1 MADAGEHAPLIL
13 RRTARISSNHGSPSR
28 ARIVLGVV
36 LAALLV
42 ALVASTTP
50 ASLLTDALSKLRVD
64 LFGAGVPPTVRVLVN
79 PRDWPERDTL
89 DVVSDTW
96 RRYHEESG
104 AVVVPLELPD
114 PDRWPMGGGYA
125 ELTAKT
131 SDLLPGTRLDFL
143 AFEGPDRPDL
153 PLVVARGRQRVAAS
167 SLGHLGAWLDA
178 RREDGV
184 PALAVVDADDP
195 GDPKLP
201 PIAMAPAV
209 ARELTRG
216 GSPGMESRH
225 PGMESRHPGWDGDD
239 RGWEKGWDVLFLDRG
254 TARFR
259 WKFYVVSARFLARLP
274 LLLRDNPYVA
284 TTEWTKG
291 LCRAG
296 TLRCFDYFGEI
307 GGAYEIGDSPGGT
320 PPPPPPPTG
329 ENRENGRT
337 VPRRSRR
344 KEKTGSIANT
354 GSHVLGS
361 GGDWRD
367 VDKAVASVGALDR
380 GGSKGAR
387 KGSSKGARKGSK
399 VSNASSDVVRFSS
412 NDKSYRKAEKVE
424 KAVAYHVQ
432 DVPRNS
438 SNPEDMAMTLARGL
452 SPALDELSEDASKTA
467 DDVVDFILN
476 GRLPEED
483 DWPAK
488 NRARV
493 EEELREQEDARER
506 EIREQEAAMER
517 RAMEDL
523 WSDGPAM
530 EEAMERERER
540 EEDEK
545 EVEAREEKA
554 EASSWLADV
563 LG

>member
-13 RRTARISSNHGSPSR
+13 RRTARISSNHGSPSP

-36 LAALLV
+36 LAALVL
-42 ALVASTTP
+42 AIVASTAP
-50 ASLLTDALSKLRVD
+50 ASLLADALSSLRLD
-64 LFGAGVPPTVRVLVN
+64 LFGAGAPPTVRVLVN

-89 DVVSDTW
+89 DVVSDAW

-125 ELTAKT
+125 ELTART

-143 AFEGPDRPDL
+143 AFDGPDHPGL
-153 PLVVARGRQRVAAS
+153 PLAVARGRQRVAAS

-178 RREDGV
+178 RREDGT

-209 ARELTRG
+209 ARQIVRG
-216 GSPGMESRH
+216 GSPGTVPGDESSI
-225 PGMESRHPGWDGDD
+225 PGDDDGWD
-239 RGWEKGWDVLFLDRG
+239 KGWDVLFLDRG

-307 GGAYEIGDSPGGT
+307 GGTYEIDGTGGT
-320 PPPPPPPTG
+320 PPPPPI
-329 ENRENGRT
+329 EEDRENGQT
-337 VPRRSRR
+337 VKRRSGYAR
-344 KEKTGSIANT
+344 KEKEKTSVANT
-354 GSHVLGS
+354 GGVLGS

-367 VDKAVASVGALDR
+367 VDKAVASVGALK
-380 GGSKGAR
+380 GGL
-387 KGSSKGARKGSK
+387 
-399 VSNASSDVVRFSS
+399 NASDVVRFSS
-412 NDKSYRKAEKVE
+412 NDKSYRKARKVE
-424 KAVAYHVQ
+424 KAIAYHVK
-432 DVPRNS
+432 DLPRNS
-438 SNPEDMAMTLARGL
+438 SNPEDLAMMLARGL
-452 SPALDELSEDASKTA
+452 SPALDELAEVASKTA
-467 DDVVDFILN
+467 DEVVDFILN

-488 NRARV
+488 NRARM
-493 EEELREQEDARER
+493 EEELREQEEARER

-530 EEAMERERER
+530 EEAIERERER
-540 EEDEK
+540 EEDE
-545 EVEAREEKA
+545 EEAEAHEKKA

>member
-42 ALVASTTP
+42 ALVASTAP
-50 ASLLTDALSKLRVD
+50 ASLLVDVLSNLRVD
-64 LFGAGVPPTVRVLVN
+64 LFGAGAPPTVRVLVN

-125 ELTAKT
+125 ELTART

-143 AFEGPDRPDL
+143 AFDAPDHPDL
-153 PLVVARGRQRVAAS
+153 PLAVARGRQRVAAS

-209 ARELTRG
+209 ARQLLRG
-216 GSPGMESRH
+216 GSPGMKIRH
-225 PGMESRHPGWDGDD
+225 PGTVLRDGRVPGDDPGDDPGWD
-239 RGWEKGWDVLFLDRG
+239 KGWDVLFLDRG

-274 LLLRDNPYVA
+274 LLLRDHPYVA
-284 TTEWTKG
+284 TTEWQKG

-307 GGAYEIGDSPGGT
+307 GGAYEIAS
-320 PPPPPPPTG
+320 PPPPTG
-329 ENRENGRT
+329 EDRENGRT
-337 VPRRSRR
+337 VRRRSEHAKR
-344 KEKTGSIANT
+344 KDETASR
-354 GSHVLGS
+354 VLGS

-367 VDKAVASVGALDR
+367 VDKAVASVGALD
-380 GGSKGAR
+380 GG
-387 KGSSKGARKGSK
+387 
-399 VSNASSDVVRFSS
+399 SNASTDVVPVRFSS
-412 NDKSYRKAEKVE
+412 NDKSYGKARKVE
-424 KAVAYHVQ
+424 KTIAYHVQ
-432 DVPRNS
+432 DLPVNS
-438 SNPEDMAMTLARGL
+438 SNPGDLAMTLARGMA
-452 SPALDELSEDASKTA
+452 PALDELSEDASKTA

-476 GRLPEED
+476 GVLPKED
-483 DWPAK
+483 DWAAK
-488 NRARV
+488 NRARM
-493 EEELREQEDARER
+493 EEELRDEEDARER

-530 EEAMERERER
+530 EEAVERVR
-540 EEDEK
+540 EEE
-545 EVEAREEKA
+545 EETEEAEAREKKA

>member
-13 RRTARISSNHGSPSR
+13 RRTARISSNHGSPSP

-36 LAALLV
+36 LAALVL
-42 ALVASTTP
+42 AIVASTAP
-50 ASLLTDALSKLRVD
+50 ASLLADALSSLRLD
-64 LFGAGVPPTVRVLVN
+64 LFGAGAPPTVRVLVN

-89 DVVSDTW
+89 DVVSDAW

-114 PDRWPMGGGYA
+114 PDRWPLGGGYA
-125 ELTAKT
+125 ELTART

-143 AFEGPDRPDL
+143 AFDGPDHPDL
-153 PLVVARGRQRVAAS
+153 PLAVARGRQRVAAS

-178 RREDGV
+178 RREDGT

-209 ARELTRG
+209 ARQIVRG
-216 GSPGMESRH
+216 GSPGTVPGDESSI
-225 PGMESRHPGWDGDD
+225 PGDDDGWD
-239 RGWEKGWDVLFLDRG
+239 KGWDVLFLDRG

-307 GGAYEIGDSPGGT
+307 GGTYEIDGTGGT
-320 PPPPPPPTG
+320 PPPPM
-329 ENRENGRT
+329 EEDRENGQT
-337 VPRRSRR
+337 VKRRSGYAR
-344 KEKTGSIANT
+344 KEKEKTSVANT
-354 GSHVLGS
+354 GGVLGS

-367 VDKAVASVGALDR
+367 VDKAVASVGAMN
-380 GGSKGAR
+380 GGL
-387 KGSSKGARKGSK
+387 
-399 VSNASSDVVRFSS
+399 NASDVVRFSS
-412 NDKSYRKAEKVE
+412 NDKSYRKARKVE
-424 KAVAYHVQ
+424 KAIAYHVK
-432 DVPRNS
+432 DLPRNS
-438 SNPEDMAMTLARGL
+438 SNPEDLAMMLARGL
-452 SPALDELSEDASKTA
+452 SPALDELAEVASKTA
-467 DDVVDFILN
+467 DEVVDFILN

-488 NRARV
+488 NRARM

-530 EEAMERERER
+530 EEAIERERER
-540 EEDEK
+540 EEDE
-545 EVEAREEKA
+545 EEAEAHEKKA

>member
-13 RRTARISSNHGSPSR
+13 RRTARISSNHGSPSP

-36 LAALLV
+36 LAALVL
-42 ALVASTTP
+42 AIVASTAP
-50 ASLLTDALSKLRVD
+50 ASLLADALSNLRLD
-64 LFGAGVPPTVRVLVN
+64 LFGAGAPPTVRVLVN

-89 DVVSDTW
+89 DVVSDAW

-125 ELTAKT
+125 ELTART

-143 AFEGPDRPDL
+143 AFDGPDHPDL
-153 PLVVARGRQRVAAS
+153 PLAVARGRQRVAAS

-178 RREDGV
+178 RREDGT

-209 ARELTRG
+209 ARQIVRG
-216 GSPGMESRH
+216 GSPGTV
-225 PGMESRHPGWDGDD
+225 PGDGSSIPGDDDGWD
-239 RGWEKGWDVLFLDRG
+239 KGWDVLFLDRG

-307 GGAYEIGDSPGGT
+307 GGTYEIDGAGGK
-320 PPPPPPPTG
+320 PPPPPPPPI
-329 ENRENGRT
+329 EEDRENGQT
-337 VPRRSRR
+337 VKRRSGYAR
-344 KEKTGSIANT
+344 KEKEKTSIANT
-354 GSHVLGS
+354 GGVLGS

-367 VDKAVASVGALDR
+367 VDKAVASVGALK
-380 GGSKGAR
+380 GGL
-387 KGSSKGARKGSK
+387 
-399 VSNASSDVVRFSS
+399 NASDVVRFSS
-412 NDKSYRKAEKVE
+412 NDKSYRKARKVE
-424 KAVAYHVQ
+424 KAIAYHVE
-432 DVPRNS
+432 DLPRNS
-438 SNPEDMAMTLARGL
+438 SNPEDLAMMLARGL
-452 SPALDELSEDASKTA
+452 SPALDELAEVASKTA

-488 NRARV
+488 NRARM

-530 EEAMERERER
+530 EEAIERERER
-540 EEDEK
+540 EEDE
-545 EVEAREEKA
+545 EEAEAHEKKA